1 MKKLLLLFFSLL
13 CLTGTAKAATPEL
26 SFDELYSGGGVLG
39 LQFSDKVKGLSGQ
52 RITIKGFM
60 APPLKAEAAFF
71 VLTREPVAL
80 CPFCQS
86 DADWPDNILVVYL
99 SSSQSFVQNNTT
111 IEVEGVLEIGSH
123 RDGDTGFISQLRL
136 RDARFRSWLMNPVSA
151 RCNSR
156 PKQGSCMNGLELQ
169 DILLTFPEGG
179 RRRTVLDIP
188 YLKVT
193 SGEHIGIRGA
203 SGSGKSSLLNVVSGL
218 VLPDRGTV
226 RWGATVPGA
235 LPEHERDRW
244 RGQHIGF
251 VFQDFQLFPELEA
264 LENVLLP
271 ATFTGWRIPEA
282 LIRRGRGL
290 LEQMHVCPTRKVRAL
305 SRGEK
310 QRVAIARAVL
320 LKPGIILADEPTA
333 SLDEANAG
341 QVTLLL
347 SGYARTLGSTLLVVS
362 HDDAVLADMDRV
374 LDLNRGIVREAA

>member
-1 MKKLLLLFFSLL
+1 MKKLLLLFFALL

-39 LQFSDKVKGLSGQ
+39 LQFSDKVKNLAGQ
-52 RITIKGFM
+52 RITIRGFM

-111 IEVEGVLEIGSH
+111 IEVEACWKSDRTATETPDSSASSGCG
-123 RDGDTGFISQLRL
+123 TP
-136 RDARFRSWLMNPVSA
+136 ASA

-341 QVTLLL
+341 QVSLLL

>member
-1 MKKLLLLFFSLL
+1 MAYFPMFVELEGRP
-13 CLTGTAKAATPEL
+13 CLIV
-26 SFDELYSGGGVLG
+26 GGGAIAFYLSQELLDNHVRVRIVERDAARAQELAEQLPGAQILNEDGSNRDFLLSEG
-39 LQFSDKVKGLSGQ
+39 LES
-52 RITIKGFM
+52 
-60 APPLKAEAAFF
+60 AESF
-71 VLTREPVAL
+71 VAL
-80 CPFCQS
+80 TNIDEENVLLTLFAKKHSHGKLVTKVNRLEFDDILAGLDLGDYTS
-86 DADWPDNILVVYL
+86 DAVQND
-99 SSSQSFVQNNTT
+99 SGSSQ
-111 IEVEGVLEIGSH
+111 ELLSH
-123 RDGDTGFISQLRL
+123 
-136 RDARFRSWLMNPVSA
+136 
-151 RCNSR
+151 
-156 PKQGSCMNGLELQ
+156 
-169 DILLTFPEGG
+169 
-179 RRRTVLDIP
+179 
-188 YLKVT
+188 YY
-193 SGEHIGIRGA
+193 IGIRGA

-235 LPEHERDRW
+235 LSEHERDRW

-341 QVTLLL
+341 QVSLLL

-362 HDDAVLADMDRV
+362 HDDAVLGDMDRV

>member
-1 MKKLLLLFFSLL
+1 
-13 CLTGTAKAATPEL
+13 
-26 SFDELYSGGGVLG
+26 
-39 LQFSDKVKGLSGQ
+39 
-52 RITIKGFM
+52 
-60 APPLKAEAAFF
+60 
-71 VLTREPVAL
+71 
-80 CPFCQS
+80 
-86 DADWPDNILVVYL
+86 
-99 SSSQSFVQNNTT
+99 
-111 IEVEGVLEIGSH
+111 
-123 RDGDTGFISQLRL
+123 
-136 RDARFRSWLMNPVSA
+136 
-151 RCNSR
+151 
-156 PKQGSCMNGLELQ
+156 MNGLELQ

-282 LIRRGRGL
+282 LIRCGRGL

-320 LKPGIILADEPTA
+320 LKPGIILADEPVA
-333 SLDEANAG
+333 SLDPVTGRQILALLQDIQRTEGVAILMNSHNLDQSRAVSTRLLGLHAG
-341 QVTLLL
+341 
-347 SGYARTLGSTLLVVS
+347 RI
-362 HDDAVLADMDRV
+362 V
-374 LDLNRGIVREAA
+374 LDSVPAAVTDADLARIYGGAESEAAP